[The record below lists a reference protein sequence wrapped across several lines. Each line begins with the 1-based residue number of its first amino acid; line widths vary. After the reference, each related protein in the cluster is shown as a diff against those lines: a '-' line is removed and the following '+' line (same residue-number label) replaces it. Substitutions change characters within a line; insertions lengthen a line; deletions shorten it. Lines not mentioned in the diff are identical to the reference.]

1 MALRSRFG
9 AVAICGLAAGMAP
22 ATDYPLSIGNCGQ
35 TLVFDDAPERVV
47 TIGQSTTKML
57 YALGLGEQAQGTSV
71 WFNDV
76 PPEFSRKRKPSV

>member
-47 TIGQSTTKML
+47 TIGQSTR
-57 YALGLGEQAQGTSV
+57 
-71 WFNDV
+71 W
-76 PPEFSRKRKPSV
+76 